1 MACTTYLT
9 GFSTSCGSN
18 LPSIKKLYVGTFES
32 STFTYT
38 YQQNS
43 EAQDVLD
50 ADGNK
55 IIEAVSGA
63 TLKSGA
69 DKWVEFQFRKNS
81 SSMDTEMTVNDNG
94 SHYYTNSATCTFAKI
109 ENSKRLALQSV
120 ASGECS
126 MIIVDSN
133 NQTWLIGA
141 DNPVSL
147 TTLTSSTGTAIGDS
161 NQYSVTLAAEE
172 PTMPLLIESDQAQ
185 TIINTLT
192 GVTPAAERE

>member
-32 STFTYT
+32 GTFTYT

-133 NQTWLIGA
+133 NQTWLIGSE
-141 DNPVSL
+141 NPVSL
-147 TTLTSSTGTAIGDS
+147 TTLTGSTGTAIGDS
-161 NQYSVTLAAEE
+161 NQYSVTLSAEE

-192 GVTPAAERE
+192 GVTPAA

>member
-43 EAQDVLD
+43 ESQDVLD

-94 SHYYTNSATCTFAKI
+94 SHYYTNSATCTFARI
-109 ENSKRLALQSV
+109 DNSKRISLEAV
-120 ASGECS
+120 GSGECT

-133 NQTWLIGA
+133 NQTWLIGSE
-141 DNPVSL
+141 NPVSL
-147 TTLTSSTGTAIGDS
+147 TTLSGSTGTAIGDS
-161 NQYSVTLAAEE
+161 NQYSVTLSAEE
-172 PTMPLLIESDQAQ
+172 AHMPLLIESDQAQ

-192 GVTPAAERE
+192 GVTPAA

>member
-43 EAQDVLD
+43 ESQDVLD

-147 TTLTSSTGTAIGDS
+147 TTLSGSTGTAIGDS
-161 NQYSVTLAAEE
+161 NQYSVTLSADEA
-172 PTMPLLIESDQAQ
+172 TMPILIEADQAQ

-192 GVTPAAERE
+192 GVTPAA

>member
-141 DNPVSL
+141 ENPVSL
-147 TTLTSSTGTAIGDS
+147 TTLSGSTGTAIGDS
-161 NQYSVTLAAEE
+161 NQYSVTLSADEA
-172 PTMPLLIESDQAQ
+172 TMPILIEADQAQ
-185 TIINTLT
+185 TVINTLT
-192 GVTPAAERE
+192 GVTPAA

>member
-69 DKWVEFQFRKNS
+69 DKWIEFQFRKNS

-141 DNPVSL
+141 ENPVSL
-147 TTLTSSTGTAIGDS
+147 TTLSGSTGTAIGDS
-161 NQYSVTLAAEE
+161 NQYSVTLSAEE
-172 PTMPLLIESDQAQ
+172 PTMPLLIEADQAQ
-185 TIINTLT
+185 TVINTLT
-192 GVTPAAERE
+192 GVTPAA

>member
-94 SHYYTNSATCTFAKI
+94 SHYYTNSATCTFARI
-109 ENSKRLALQSV
+109 DNSKRISLEAV
-120 ASGECS
+120 GSGECT

-133 NQTWLIGA
+133 NQTWLIGSE
-141 DNPVSL
+141 NPVSL
-147 TTLTSSTGTAIGDS
+147 TTLSGSTGTAIGDS
-161 NQYSVTLAAEE
+161 NQYSVTLSAEE
-172 PTMPLLIESDQAQ
+172 AHMPLLIESDQAQ

-192 GVTPAAERE
+192 GVTPAA

>member
-18 LPSIKKLYVGTFES
+18 LPSIKKLYIGTFES
-32 STFTYT
+32 GTFTYT
-38 YQQNS
+38 YQQNG

-94 SHYYTNSATCTFAKI
+94 SHYYTNSATCTFARI
-109 ENSKRLALQSV
+109 DNSKRLSLESV
-120 ASGECS
+120 GSGECT

-141 DNPVSL
+141 ENPVSL
-147 TTLTSSTGTAIGDS
+147 TTLTGSTGTSISDN
-161 NQYSVTLAAEE
+161 NQYSVTLSANEKS
-172 PTMPLLIESDQAQ
+172 MPILIEKEQAQ
-185 TIINTLT
+185 TVINTLM
-192 GVTPAAERE
+192 GVTPGA

>member
-18 LPSIKKLYVGTFES
+18 LPAIKKLYIGTFES

-133 NQTWLIGA
+133 NQTWLVGA

-147 TTLTSSTGTAIGDS
+147 TTLSGSTGTAIGDS
-161 NQYSVTLAAEE
+161 NQYSVTLSADE
-172 PTMPLLIESDQAQ
+172 PTMPILIEADQAQ
-185 TIINTLT
+185 TIINTLL
-192 GVTPAAERE
+192 GVSPGA

>member
-32 STFTYT
+32 GTFTYT

-43 EAQDVLD
+43 ESQDVLD

-120 ASGECS
+120 ASGECT

-147 TTLTSSTGTAIGDS
+147 TTLSGSTGTAIGDS
-161 NQYSVTLAAEE
+161 NQYSVTLSAEE
-172 PTMPLLIESDQAQ
+172 PTMPILIEADQAQ
-185 TIINTLT
+185 TIINTLL
-192 GVTPAAERE
+192 GVTPAA

>member
-18 LPSIKKLYVGTFES
+18 LPSIKKLYIGTFES
-32 STFTYT
+32 ANFTYT

-43 EAQDVLD
+43 ESQDVLD

-63 TLKSGA
+63 TLNSGA

-94 SHYYTNSATCTFAKI
+94 SHYYTNSATCTFARI
-109 ENSKRLALQSV
+109 DNSKRLSLESV
-120 ASGECS
+120 SSGECT

-141 DNPVSL
+141 ENPVSL
-147 TTLTSSTGTAIGDS
+147 TTLTGSTGTSISDN
-161 NQYSVTLAAEE
+161 NQYSVTLSSQEAH
-172 PTMPLLIESDQAQ
+172 MPILIEADQSQ

-192 GVTPAAERE
+192 GVTPGA

>member
-18 LPSIKKLYVGTFES
+18 LPSIKKLYIGTFES
-32 STFTYT
+32 AKLTYT

-43 EAQDVLD
+43 QSQDVLD

-63 TLKSGA
+63 TLNSGA

-94 SHYYTNSATCTFAKI
+94 SHYYTNSVNCTFAKI
-109 ENSKRLALQSV
+109 ENSKRLSLESV

-126 MIIVDSN
+126 MIIIDSN

-141 DNPVSL
+141 ENPVSL
-147 TTLTSSTGTAIGDS
+147 STLTGSTGTAIGDS
-161 NQYSVTLAAEE
+161 NQYSVTLSAEE
-172 PTMPLLIESDQAQ
+172 RTMPILIQADQAQ
-185 TIINTLT
+185 TIINTLL
-192 GVTPAAERE
+192 GITPGA

>member
-1 MACTTYLT
+1 MACITTYLT

-32 STFTYT
+32 GTFTYT

-147 TTLTSSTGTAIGDS
+147 TTLSGSTGTAIGDS
-161 NQYSVTLAAEE
+161 NQYSVTLSAEE
-172 PTMPLLIESDQAQ
+172 PTMPLLIEADQAQ

-192 GVTPAAERE
+192 GVTPAA

>member
-18 LPSIKKLYVGTFES
+18 LPSIKKLYIGTFES
-32 STFTYT
+32 AKFTYT

-63 TLKSGA
+63 TLNSGA

-81 SSMDTEMTVNDNG
+81 SSMDTEMTLNDNG
-94 SHYYTNSATCTFAKI
+94 SHYYTNSANYTFAKI
-109 ENSKRLALQSV
+109 ENSKRLSLQSV

-147 TTLTSSTGTAIGDS
+147 TTLSGSTGTAIGDS
-161 NQYSVTLAAEE
+161 NQYSVTLSADEAN
-172 PTMPLLIESDQAQ
+172 MPLLIEADQAQ
-185 TIINTLT
+185 TVINTLL
-192 GVTPAAERE
+192 GVTPGV

>member
-18 LPSIKKLYVGTFES
+18 LPSIKKLYIGTFES
-32 STFTYT
+32 ANFTYT
-38 YQQNS
+38 YQQNGES
-43 EAQDVLD
+43 QDVLD

-63 TLKSGA
+63 TLNSGA

-94 SHYYTNSATCTFAKI
+94 SHYYTNSATCTFARI
-109 ENSKRLALQSV
+109 DNSKRLSLESV
-120 ASGECS
+120 GSGECT

-141 DNPVSL
+141 ENPVSL
-147 TTLTSSTGTAIGDS
+147 TTLTGSTGTSISDN
-161 NQYSVTLAAEE
+161 NQYSVTLSSQEAH
-172 PTMPLLIESDQAQ
+172 MPILIEADQAQ
-185 TIINTLT
+185 TVINTLM
-192 GVTPAAERE
+192 GVAPGA

>member
-1 MACTTYLT
+1 MACTTYLQ

-18 LPSIKKLYVGTFES
+18 LPSIKKLYIGTFES

-38 YQQNS
+38 YQQNG

-120 ASGECS
+120 ASGECT

-133 NQTWLIGA
+133 NQTWLIGSE
-141 DNPVSL
+141 NPVSL
-147 TTLTSSTGTAIGDS
+147 TTLTATTGTAIGDS
-161 NQYSVTLAAEE
+161 NQYSVTLSADEAN
-172 PTMPLLIESDQAQ
+172 MPILIEADQAQ
-185 TIINTLT
+185 TIINTLL
-192 GVTPAAERE
+192 GVAPGA

>member
-1 MACTTYLT
+1 MACTTYLQ
-9 GFSTSCGSN
+9 GFATSCGSN
-18 LPSIKKLYVGTFES
+18 LPSIKKLYIGTFES

-43 EAQDVLD
+43 ESQDVLD

-63 TLKSGA
+63 TLNSGA

-94 SHYYTNSATCTFAKI
+94 SHYYTNSATCIFAKI

-120 ASGECS
+120 ASGECT

-147 TTLTSSTGTAIGDS
+147 TTLTGSTGTAIGDS
-161 NQYSVTLAAEE
+161 NQYSVTLAADEAN
-172 PTMPLLIESDQAQ
+172 MPILIEADQAQ
-185 TIINTLT
+185 TVIDTLT
-192 GVTPAAERE
+192 GVTPGA

>member
-9 GFSTSCGSN
+9 GFATSCGSN
-18 LPSIKKLYVGTFES
+18 LPSIKKLYIGTFES

-94 SHYYTNSATCTFAKI
+94 SHFYTNSATCTFAKI
-109 ENSKRLALQSV
+109 DNSKRLSLESV
-120 ASGECS
+120 ASGECT

-133 NQTWLIGA
+133 NQTWLIGV

-147 TTLTSSTGTAIGDS
+147 TTLTGSTGTAIGDS
-161 NQYSVTLAAEE
+161 NQYSVTLAADEK
-172 PTMPLLIESDQAQ
+172 TMPLLIEADQAQ
-185 TIINTLT
+185 TVINTLL
-192 GVTPAAERE
+192 GVAPGA

>member
-43 EAQDVLD
+43 ESQDVLD

-133 NQTWLIGA
+133 NQTWLVGA

-147 TTLTSSTGTAIGDS
+147 TTLSGSTGTAIGDS
-161 NQYSVTLAAEE
+161 NQYSVTLSADE
-172 PTMPLLIESDQAQ
+172 PTMPILIEADQAQ
-185 TIINTLT
+185 TIIDTLT
-192 GVTPAAERE
+192 GVTPGA

>member
-32 STFTYT
+32 GTFTYT

-43 EAQDVLD
+43 ESQDVLD

-120 ASGECS
+120 ASGECT

-147 TTLTSSTGTAIGDS
+147 TTLSGSTGTAIGDS
-161 NQYSVTLAAEE
+161 NQYSVTLSAEE
-172 PTMPLLIESDQAQ
+172 PTMPLLIEADQAQ

-192 GVTPAAERE
+192 GVTPAA

>member
-32 STFTYT
+32 GTFTYT

-120 ASGECS
+120 ASGECT

-147 TTLTSSTGTAIGDS
+147 TTLSGSTGTAIGDS
-161 NQYSVTLAAEE
+161 NQYSVTLSAEE
-172 PTMPLLIESDQAQ
+172 PTMPILIEADQAQ
-185 TIINTLT
+185 TIINTLL
-192 GVTPAAERE
+192 GVTPAA

>member
-32 STFTYT
+32 GNFTYT
-38 YQQNS
+38 YQKNS
-43 EAQDVLD
+43 ENQDVLD

-147 TTLTSSTGTAIGDS
+147 TTLSGSTGTAIGDS
-161 NQYSVTLAAEE
+161 NQYSVTLSADEA
-172 PTMPLLIESDQAQ
+172 TMPILIEADQAQ

-192 GVTPAAERE
+192 GVTPAA

>member
-18 LPSIKKLYVGTFES
+18 LPSIKKLYIGTFES
-32 STFTYT
+32 GTFTYT
-38 YQQNS
+38 YQKDG
-43 EAQDVLD
+43 ETQDVLD

-63 TLKSGA
+63 TLNSGA
-69 DKWVEFQFRKNS
+69 DKWVEFAFRKNS

-94 SHYYTNSATCTFAKI
+94 SHFYTNSATCTFARI
-109 ENSKRLALQSV
+109 DNSKRLSLESV
-120 ASGECS
+120 GSGECT

-141 DNPVSL
+141 ENPVSL
-147 TTLTSSTGTAIGDS
+147 TTLSASTGTAIGDN
-161 NQYSVTLAAEE
+161 NQYSVTLSAQEAH
-172 PTMPLLIESDQAQ
+172 MPILIEADQAQ
-185 TIINTLT
+185 TVINTLM
-192 GVTPAAERE
+192 GVVPGA